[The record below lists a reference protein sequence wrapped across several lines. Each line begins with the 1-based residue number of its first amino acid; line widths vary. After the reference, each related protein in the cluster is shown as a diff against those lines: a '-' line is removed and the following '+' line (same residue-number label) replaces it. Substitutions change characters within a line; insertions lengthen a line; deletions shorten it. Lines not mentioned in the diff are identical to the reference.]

1 MSKPITIK
9 LQDEILKDAERL
21 LSKSKLKNRNA
32 YINEAV
38 RRLNALLA
46 REELAKAYRQQSALV
61 RNESADV
68 LAEFEILP
76 DELPE

>member
-9 LQDEILKDAERL
+9 LQDHVLKDAERFMH
-21 LSKSKLKNRNA
+21 KSKLKSRNA

-46 REELAKAYRQQSALV
+46 REELAKAYREQSQII
-61 RNESADV
+61 RDESAAV
-68 LAEFEILP
+68 LAEFEALP
-76 DELPE
+76 DDLAE